1 MAADKGNTRIWTR
14 KIAYRI
20 FGFFFWILLRCK
32 IRGKK
37 KGIIEMISAFYLFP
51 LERWTK
57 CLVNAISQNEA
68 RILGSHA
75 QKDLLSESPLKLD
88 ECQREVELTR
98 YHEMWRGN
106 SLEPGNRNDLYDNKM
121 TKKNLRLS
129 IITAQSNETSGAQDK
144 LELFVSAA
152 L

>member
-1 MAADKGNTRIWTR
+1 
-14 KIAYRI
+14 
-20 FGFFFWILLRCK
+20 
-32 IRGKK
+32 
-37 KGIIEMISAFYLFP
+37 
-51 LERWTK
+51 
-57 CLVNAISQNEA
+57 LVNAISQNEA